1 MRVVNAAPANDSA
14 TRSYDELVDAAS
26 SAPTEG
32 WDFSFLAG
40 RIGGSPLPWN
50 YVELAQAAAT
60 EARAVLDIDTGGEE
74 TLGEVLG
81 GIPDSID
88 SSRTVVAT
96 EPYPP
101 NLPVA
106 AERLGPLGVDVRA
119 QIDILPVEDD
129 FADLVLNR
137 HGALDAAE
145 VARVLRPGGRLLT
158 QQIGPEN
165 DAELNAALSAPP
177 PGGGTS
183 AAALVENLQS
193 VGLVVDE
200 AQTATIEITFS
211 DIGAVVYQLRMV
223 AWQIP
228 DFDVGTYGGRLR
240 ALDARI
246 RRDGP
251 LSVRSRRVLVCAHR
265 P

>member
-1 MRVVNAAPANDSA
+1 MVSGTPAKDSDAA
-14 TRSYDELVDAAS
+14 RSYDELVDAAS
-26 SAPTEG
+26 AAHIGG
-32 WDFSFLAG
+32 WAFWFLAG
-40 RIGGSPLPWN
+40 RVGDSPLPWN
-50 YVELAQAAAT
+50 YVELAQAAVAEAT
-60 EARAVLDIDTGGEE
+60 VVLDLDTGGGE

-81 GIPDSID
+81 GMPDSTE
-88 SSRTVVAT
+88 SRRTVVAT

-119 QIDILPVEDD
+119 RIDILPVEDAS
-129 FADLVLNR
+129 ADLVLNR

-158 QQIGPEN
+158 QQVGPEN

-177 PGGGTS
+177 PSYGTS
-183 AAALVENLQS
+183 AAALVEKLQS
-193 VGLVVDE
+193 VGLLVDE
-200 AQTATIEITFS
+200 AQTATSEVTFG

-228 DFDVGTYGGRLR
+228 DFDLRTYDGRLR

-251 LSVRSRRVLVCAHR
+251 LSVRSRRVLVRAHR
-265 P
+265 R